1 MSQITTYHFLNHID
15 APKRY
20 LSLTLDELLIAS
32 LFFVLFIC
40 SSQKII
46 VTLLGMGIVS
56 LLRMLKKG
64 DGPARLLVM
73 AYWYLPSSV
82 TGFFLPSLPKS
93 YQRFWVS

>member
-1 MSQITTYHFLNHID
+1 MNQITHYHFLNSID

-20 LSLTLDELLIAS
+20 LSLTLDELIIAS
-32 LFFVLFIC
+32 VFFVLFIC

-46 VTLLGMGIVS
+46 VSLLGMGLVS

-64 DGPARLLVM
+64 EGPARLLVM
-73 AYWYLPSSV
+73 AYWYLPSSI

-93 YQRFWVS
+93 YQRIWKA